1 MKRGSRLPKFGST
14 FGWLVGSALLVPL
27 LLHSIAAVAD
37 EASPRKAT
45 LHWVNGDSL
54 PGELQGANDQHLL
67 WNTKVFLEPVAIDYR
82 VLQHVEFVSP
92 GAVELPKE
100 DFRVDLATGDVLFGK
115 ILDLTVD
122 EVVLSGQ
129 RHGSVRI
136 QRKFIRSM
144 RRLNN
149 PALVF
154 LGPTGLTGWTTLNA
168 GRQIGEWSANESG
181 HLVTTKQRAEV
192 FHQFV
197 LPNQVEYEIT
207 LESTG
212 VPSFLLAFNDQP
224 YQSVR
229 VETWGNELVVVS
241 DEDFEPVMTLEA
253 NTRILNL
260 RLFWN
265 RLERELTLFSTEG
278 KLLAKIKGSEDP
290 SQKAGIYIR
299 NKGLSLTVSKIRINN
314 WNGAPP
320 REVRSGEARIH
331 LVDGTIRYGSVR
343 DLSGADLVIEEE
355 GQAEPAKV
363 ALLDVD
369 GIYLEAVDKPVD
381 LSAACQLKFFDG
393 GRVYGSLVSMEGESI
408 TLKTAYSEEP
418 VRASLDGVMKFQFTN
433 DDAGEDAHDV
443 LMCDGGKL
451 KGTFSGVNSE
461 KRSILWKLVGA
472 KIPSTLVASSDTRI
486 IRKTVDDA
494 KQEDESGYRDLM
506 VLIRGETVPANVD
519 SIDEEFVHATTPF
532 AEMTKIPVSE
542 VVALELKSSG
552 SLAHHGFGDWAVVNG
567 AKDKIEIQDEKI
579 VFNAVGAVGHGG
591 AMRGDHLRFNVQW
604 PRESFAVLNLTLFTT
619 TPANPGR
626 GLGLVIMFSG
636 QHVWVR
642 DANGA
647 QAFVANGPV
656 RPLLAGAARMEVMT
670 NGGKVVVKVNGN
682 QVYSDKL
689 KRSTR
694 TGNGIRFHLSQ
705 MGPVNGR
712 AGGQVTISDF
722 RSSRTED
729 VSLVGFLDEE
739 MRNAA
744 LTIPRFRRD
753 NPPKHLVLAQNGDLL
768 RGTLISMDDKLVRF
782 RSRLDEI
789 RLPRE
794 RIGGIIWLR
803 EDALPERKQYEAQPM
818 QVVLK
823 SGHSLA
829 IAPTGIVDGHLL
841 GTSPAFG
848 PCRVPLAAVSEVRTG
863 KYMGPQEEG
872 SSLASWKLRPAK
884 EPEFAG
890 TGGPAEEMIGKE
902 APAFETT
909 WLGGEA
915 FSLTEHRGK
924 VVVLDFWASWCGPC
938 VRGMPG
944 YLKEME
950 GFDEDEVIFVGL
962 NQAEASDTVSQFI
975 EAKGWKL
982 KVALDP
988 VQAIAREYQVNGI
1001 PHTVVID
1008 KDGKMQWVHIGYS
1021 SDAATHMREAIE
1033 DILAGRAVRQQKSEN
1048 IVLHDSVGKPAPSF
1062 ELESLDDKAFAL
1074 EDHRGKVVVIDFWA
1088 TWCGPCVRAMPQY
1101 AEIIKKFDPKKVV
1114 FVGVN
1119 EAEKPEVIS
1128 RFLEQHEWKLHVLLD
1143 RDQAV
1148 AKKYGA
1154 AAIPHT
1160 VIVGP
1165 DGKIE
1170 WAHVGFHDSTP
1181 KAFEQALQKL
1191 VGVPMA
1197 EEPAVGDA
1205 EEDADE

>member
-1 MKRGSRLPKFGST
+1 MVL
-14 FGWLVGSALLVPL
+14 ALLLDQPIGL
-27 LLHSIAAVAD
+27 GAD
-37 EASPRKAT
+37 PASPAKAT
-45 LHWVNGDSL
+45 LQWVNGDSL
-54 PGELQGANDQHLL
+54 PGTLIGADNKHLV
-67 WNTKVFLEPVAIDYR
+67 WSTDVFLEPVSIDYR
-82 VLQHVEFVSP
+82 VLKEVKFQAPESVVM
-92 GAVELPKE
+92 PKE
-100 DFRVDLATGDVLFGK
+100 DFRIDLATGDVLFGK

-122 EVVLSGQ
+122 EVVLAGS
-129 RHGSVRI
+129 RHGTVRI
-136 QRKFIRSM
+136 QRKFISSM

-154 LGPTGLTGWTTLNA
+154 LGPSGLTGWSTLNA
-168 GRQIGEWSANESG
+168 GRQISEWTANESG

-192 FHQFV
+192 FHQFD

-241 DEDFEPVMTLEA
+241 DEDFDPVMTLDA
-253 NTRILNL
+253 TTRNLDL

-265 RLERELTLFSTEG
+265 RLERELTLFSIKG
-278 KLLAKIKGSEDP
+278 KFLAKIKGSEDP

-314 WNGAPP
+314 WNGDPP

-343 DLSGADLVIEEE
+343 ELSEDKTYLIVDEE
-355 GQAEPAKV
+355 GQADPSMV

-369 GIYLEAVDKPVD
+369 GVYLEAVDQPVD
-381 LSAACQLKFFDG
+381 LSADCKLRFFDG
-393 GRVYGSLVSMEGESI
+393 GRIHGSLVSMQDATI
-408 TLKTAYSEEP
+408 TLKTAYSDQP
-418 VRASLDGVMKFQFTN
+418 VTASLDGVMKLSFTN
-433 DDAGEDAHDV
+433 DEVGEDALDI
-443 LMCDGGKL
+443 LICDGGKL
-451 KGTFSGVNSE
+451 KGAFSGVNSE
-461 KRSILWKLVGA
+461 KKSILWKLVGA
-472 KIPSTLVASSDTRI
+472 QAASTLVASSDTRI
-486 IRKTVDDA
+486 VRKIADGVT
-494 KQEDESGYRDLM
+494 KHNESGYRDLM
-506 VLIRGETVPANVD
+506 VLIRGETVPANIE

-542 VVALELKSSG
+542 VVAIELKSNG
-552 SLAHHGFGDWAVVNG
+552 SLAHHGFGSDWKLING
-567 AKDKIEIQDEKI
+567 AKDKIEILDQKI
-579 VFNAVGAVGHGG
+579 VFNAVGTVGHVS

-604 PRESFAVLNLTLFTT
+604 PRESFAVLNMHLFTAD
-619 TPANPGR
+619 PANPGR

-656 RPLLAGAARMEVMT
+656 RPLLAGAARMEVT
-670 NGGKVVVKVNGN
+670 TSGRKVVVKVNGN
-682 QVYSDKL
+682 QVYSDNL
-689 KRSTR
+689 KRGAR

-712 AGGQVTISDF
+712 AGGQVVLSDF

-739 MRNAA
+739 IRNVA

-753 NPPKHLVLAQNGDLL
+753 NPPTHLLLAQNGDLL
-768 RGTLISMDDKLVRF
+768 RGTLISMDDQLIRF

-794 RIGGIIWLR
+794 RIGGVIWLR
-803 EDALPERKQYEAQPM
+803 REELPEPKQYEAQPM
-818 QVVLK
+818 QVVLN

-829 IAPTGIVDGHLL
+829 IAPSGIVDGHLV
-841 GTSPAFG
+841 GNSPAFG
-848 PCRVPLAAVSEVRTG
+848 LCRVPLAAVKEIRTG

-872 SSLASWKLRPAK
+872 SSLASWRLKPAK

-890 TGGPAEEMIGKE
+890 TGGQASEMIGKL
-902 APAFETT
+902 APVFETT
-909 WLGGEA
+909 WLDGEV
-915 FSLTEHRGK
+915 FSLKEHRGK

-938 VRGMPG
+938 VRGMPS
-944 YLKEME
+944 YLQKIE
-950 GFDEDEVIFVGL
+950 GFDEDKVIFVGV
-962 NQAEASDTVSQFI
+962 NQAEANNTVRDFI
-975 EAKGWKL
+975 KGKGWKL

-988 VQAIAREYQVNGI
+988 VQAIARQYQVNGI

-1008 KDGKMQWVHIGYS
+1008 KDGKMQWVHIGFS
-1021 SDAATHMREAIE
+1021 SDAATHMSDAIE
-1033 DILAGRAVRQQKSEN
+1033 DILAGRPVRQPESKN
-1048 IVLHDSVGKPAPSF
+1048 IAMHESVGKPAPSF
-1062 ELESLDDKAFAL
+1062 ELESLDNKVFVL
-1074 EDHRGKVVVIDFWA
+1074 EEHRGKVVVIDFWA

-1101 AEIIKKFDPKKVV
+1101 AEIIKKFDPEKLV

-1128 RFLEQHEWKLHVLLD
+1128 RFLELREWKLHVVLD

-1154 AAIPHT
+1154 GAIPHT
-1160 VIVGP
+1160 VIIGP

-1181 KAFEQALQKL
+1181 KAFEEALKKL
-1191 VGVPMA
+1191 LKLRNT
-1197 EEPAVGDA
+1197 EEPGDA
-1205 EEDADE
+1205 E